1 MSDIPQHAQVLIIG
15 AGMAGLSAAKD
26 LQAAGKQVLVIDKS
40 RGLGGRMANRRMG
53 DGAIAE
59 HGAQFVTA
67 RSDRFKSLM
76 SEWEAAGVVKEW
88 FRSGGEHGD
97 AYPHYRGNPTM
108 SAMAKQLAQGIDTAL
123 GKRAASVALEDG
135 QWLTTLESG
144 ETITSDEILITS
156 PVPQT
161 LALLEAGNVALSDT
175 HKAQLE
181 GIEYDP
187 CITVMAVLH
196 HEPEVPEPGGLAMSV
211 GPFSWLADNV
221 QKGITEVP
229 TITLQANADYSR
241 ENWDR
246 DRNEV
251 GQELLTMAE
260 HLLGASV
267 KSFQVHA
274 WLYSKPV
281 AVEDSPCLVVSD
293 SPKMVLAGDAFD
305 GPKVEG
311 AVLSGW
317 AAAQEL
323 LS

>member
-1 MSDIPQHAQVLIIG
+1 MSEIPTQTDILIIG
-15 AGMAGLSAAKD
+15 AGMAGLAAAAD
-26 LQAAGKQVLVIDKS
+26 LHAAGKQVLVIDKS
-40 RGLGGRMANRRMG
+40 RGLGGRLANRRMG

-67 RSDRFKSLM
+67 RTERFQAMLS
-76 SEWEAAGVVKEW
+76 SWEASGVVKEW
-88 FRSGGEHGD
+88 YRSGGEDGD
-97 AYPHYRGNPTM
+97 AYPHYRGAPTM
-108 SAMAKQLAQGIDTAL
+108 SAMAKQLAKGIDTAL
-123 GKRAASVALEDG
+123 GKRAASVTLEG
-135 QWLTTLESG
+135 EGWLTTLESG
-144 ETITSDEILITS
+144 EAIRSKEILIAS

-161 LALLEAGNVALSDT
+161 LALLEEGNVTMTDADT
-175 HKAQLE
+175 AQLK

-196 HEPEVPEPGGLAMSV
+196 HEPEVPEPGGLEMSV

-229 TITLQANADYSR
+229 TITLQANAEYSR

-246 DRNEV
+246 DRTEV
-251 GQELLTMAE
+251 GQELLDMAE

-281 AVEDSPCLVVSD
+281 TTEDQPYLVVSD
-293 SPKMVLAGDAFD
+293 VPKMVLAGDAFG

-317 AAAQEL
+317 AAASEL

>member
-1 MSDIPQHAQVLIIG
+1 MSEIPTQTDILIIG
-15 AGMAGLSAAKD
+15 AGMAGLAAAAD
-26 LQAAGKQVLVIDKS
+26 LHAAGKQVLVIDKS
-40 RGLGGRMANRRMG
+40 RGLGGRLANRRMG

-67 RSDRFKSLM
+67 RTERFQALLS
-76 SEWEAAGVVKEW
+76 SWEASGVVKEW
-88 FRSGGEHGD
+88 YRSGGEDGD
-97 AYPHYRGNPTM
+97 AYPHYRGAPTM
-108 SAMAKQLAQGIDTAL
+108 SAMAKQLAKGIDTAL
-123 GKRAASVALEDG
+123 GKRAASVTLEG
-135 QWLTTLESG
+135 EGWLTTLESG
-144 ETITSDEILITS
+144 EAIRSKEILIAS

-161 LALLEAGNVALSDT
+161 LALLEAGNVTMTDADS
-175 HKAQLE
+175 AQLK
-181 GIEYDP
+181 GIKYDP

-196 HEPEVPEPGGLAMSV
+196 HEPEVPEPGGLEMSV

-229 TITLQANADYSR
+229 TITLQANAEYSR

-246 DRNEV
+246 DRTEV
-251 GQELLTMAE
+251 GQELLDMAE

-281 AVEDSPCLVVSD
+281 TTEDQPYLVVSD
-293 SPKMVLAGDAFD
+293 VPKMVLAGDAFG

-317 AAAQEL
+317 AAASEL